1 MNHCQVVPR
10 VILCVFI
17 AVGIGG
23 CGPLTMTI
31 GGAAG
36 NQELKTKVVEA
47 DRGWQSNRVAMIDV
61 SGLIYNAHKS
71 GVFRRG
77 ENPVSLLHEKLE
89 LARCD
94 TRTKAVILRLN
105 TPGGTVTASD
115 AMYRQV
121 LRFKKRSGKPV
132 IALMM
137 DVTASGGYYLAC
149 AADKIICYPTSIT
162 GSIGVIVQ
170 TLSVKPALDRFG
182 IRAEAITS
190 GSNKDIGS
198 PLSEMTDEKRAVLQ
212 ALVDDFYNQFA
223 SVVRQ
228 ARPAIDHAQFPQI
241 ADGRIFS
248 GAEAV
253 KVGLVDEVGDL
264 TEAFKVAKNL
274 AGIKWADLI
283 LYHRPYDYIGSPYA
297 GSSRSGRLISDET
310 RTQINFAQFNFS
322 ESFGQASTGFF
333 YLWTGASP

>member
-1 MNHCQVVPR
+1 
-10 VILCVFI
+10 
-17 AVGIGG
+17 
-23 CGPLTMTI
+23 
-31 GGAAG
+31 
-36 NQELKTKVVEA
+36 
-47 DRGWQSNRVAMIDV
+47 
-61 SGLIYNAHKS
+61 
-71 GVFRRG
+71 
-77 ENPVSLLHEKLE
+77 
-89 LARCD
+89 
-94 TRTKAVILRLN
+94 
-105 TPGGTVTASD
+105 
-115 AMYRQV
+115 
-121 LRFKKRSGKPV
+121 
-132 IALMM
+132 
-137 DVTASGGYYLAC
+137 
-149 AADKIICYPTSIT
+149 
-162 GSIGVIVQ
+162 
-170 TLSVKPALDRFG
+170 
-182 IRAEAITS
+182 
-190 GSNKDIGS
+190 
-198 PLSEMTDEKRAVLQ
+198 
-212 ALVDDFYNQFA
+212 VDDFYNQFA